1 MREAGLIPEPD
12 APPDRGGAAQK
23 KRVDRTS
30 KVMLYQGASIGQLG
44 LIFGMDNRTVSRKLG
59 LLSPKGTRGGH
70 PIYSIREAAAL
81 LVKPVGD
88 IEEHIKKM
96 HHRDLP
102 PMLLKE
108 FWSGQKARLD
118 YEEATGDLWRTDAV
132 IEHVSEAFK
141 QCRTELLLMS
151 DAVEREQS
159 LSERA
164 RTILKGLIDGCL
176 GGMRTRLFSAFPE
189 DRLDQDEEDIDFY
202 FDDLTQ
208 DDEFFRVDIENEDD
222 DL

>member
-1 MREAGLIPEPD
+1 MSREAGKIPEPD
-12 APPDRGGAAQK
+12 AQPRGNASQQ
-23 KRVDRTS
+23 KRVDRAS

-44 LIFGMDNRTVSRKLG
+44 LIFGMDNRTVARKLG
-59 LLSPKGTRGGH
+59 LLQPKSTRGGH

-132 IEHVSEAFK
+132 IEHVGEAFK

-151 DAVEREQS
+151 DAVEREQQ
-159 LSERA
+159 LSDRA
-164 RTILKGLIDGCL
+164 REILKGLIDACL
-176 GGMRTRLFSAFPE
+176 AGMRSRLFEAFPE
-189 DRLDQDEEDIDFY
+189 DKLDQDEEDIDFY
-202 FDDLTQ
+202 FDDLTK
-208 DDEFFRVDIENEDD
+208 DDEFFATEDENADD